1 MRVKKDM
8 LFIVTMH
15 TLTAAAPSEGQ
26 NSQSIRKPRKSDWNL
41 LPSANKEDHV
51 VYQGKK
57 KSAEGED
64 RMGSSFLTRWLR
76 HEPPSFLLA
85 SYLRVSRYSDDVSSP
100 I

>member
-1 MRVKKDM
+1 MRAKKDM

-41 LPSANKEDHV
+41 LPSSNNEDHV
-51 VYQGKK
+51 RGRRE
-57 KSAEGED
+57 S
-64 RMGSSFLTRWLR
+64 TWLS
-76 HEPPSFLLA
+76 HKPPPFLLA